1 MLAQATD
8 QSSLAA
14 APCAAKASGPLISRL
29 AEALAQK
36 APSGRAGWPSGL
48 PINLSFRDPPY
59 IDISVS
65 FLRLVG
71 LFPAGPLYGLAV
83 SYYYAYF
90 LKALA
95 PYYYRFF
102 P

>member
-1 MLAQATD
+1 MAQ
-8 QSSLAA
+8 
-14 APCAAKASGPLISRL
+14 
-29 AEALAQK
+29 EALR
-36 APSGRAGWPSGL
+36 GRAGRPSGL

-90 LKALA
+90 LKALV

-102 P
+102 PKDPWTLPQVTLNGPKLGLAGGISRKGL

>member
-1 MLAQATD
+1 M
-8 QSSLAA
+8 
-14 APCAAKASGPLISRL
+14 
-29 AEALAQK
+29 AQK
-36 APSGRAGWPSGL
+36 ALRGRAGRPSGL

-59 IDISVS
+59 IGISVS

-90 LKALA
+90 LKALVPLIIGFTPRSLDPA
-95 PYYYRFF
+95 PGNPKR

>member
-1 MLAQATD
+1 MDAGSSHD
-8 QSSLAA
+8 QSSPAA
-14 APCAAKASGPLISRL
+14 APSAAKASGPLISRP
-29 AEALAQK
+29 AEALAHK
-36 APSGRAGWPSGL
+36 ALRGRAGRPSGL
-48 PINLSFRDPPY
+48 PTNLSFRDPPY

-90 LKALA
+90 LKALV
-95 PYYYRFF
+95 P
-102 P
+102 

>member
-1 MLAQATD
+1 MVCWLK
-8 QSSLAA
+8 
-14 APCAAKASGPLISRL
+14 PKASLHSTLVQKVARL
-29 AEALAQK
+29 PDNRLPRPAQK
-36 APSGRAGWPSGL
+36 ALRGRAGRPSGL

-90 LKALA
+90 LKGVGSLIL
-95 PYYYRFF
+95 
-102 P
+102 

>member
-1 MLAQATD
+1 MAQ
-8 QSSLAA
+8 
-14 APCAAKASGPLISRL
+14 
-29 AEALAQK
+29 EALR
-36 APSGRAGWPSGL
+36 GRAGRPLGL

-59 IDISVS
+59 IDICVS

-90 LKALA
+90 LKALV
-95 PYYYRFF
+95 P
-102 P
+102 